1 MANVTGSG
9 PVAEKGPVTRSS
21 TESLS
26 NKAVASGSVTTAT
39 PNRKSEWLE
48 KRTPPSLSARIT
60 VRFGQKTPS
69 PLRRSERTKN
79 ASPSSSSDPSAS
91 KSKSSGSKCHCSG
104 KQLAFEASGDEDDD
118 NDDDEDEESGSE
130 ASSRLRPKRMTARE
144 YRALF
149 VKPKRGNL
157 SDCRK
162 FINLMSKVILFCEES
177 GYESFQISCSVIL
190 TGGLG

>member
-104 KQLAFEASGDEDDD
+104 KQLAFEASADEDDD
-118 NDDDEDEESGSE
+118 DEKSGAE
-130 ASSRLRPKRMTARE
+130 ASSRLRPKRMTAGE

-149 VKPKRGNL
+149 VKPKIGNL
-157 SDCRK
+157 TGCK
-162 FINLMSKVILFCEES
+162 NFINLMVK
-177 GYESFQISCSVIL
+177 
-190 TGGLG
+190 

>member
-1 MANVTGSG
+1 MANDTGSG
-9 PVAEKGPVTRSS
+9 RVVTEKGLATRSS
-21 TESLS
+21 RETLGK
-26 NKAVASGSVTTAT
+26 NALASGSATNAT
-39 PNRKSEWLE
+39 PNRKSERLE

-79 ASPSSSSDPSAS
+79 ASPSPSSDPSAS
-91 KSKSSGSKCHCSG
+91 KSKSSGSKSNCSG
-104 KQLAFEASGDEDDD
+104 KQLAFEASADEDDD
-118 NDDDEDEESGSE
+118 DEKSGAE
-130 ASSRLRPKRMTARE
+130 ASSRLRPKRMTAGE

-190 TGGLG
+190 TGGVG